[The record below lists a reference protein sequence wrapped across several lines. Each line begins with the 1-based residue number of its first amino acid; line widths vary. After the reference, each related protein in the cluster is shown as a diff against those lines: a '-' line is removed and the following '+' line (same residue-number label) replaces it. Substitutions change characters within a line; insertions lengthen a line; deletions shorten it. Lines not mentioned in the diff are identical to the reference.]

1 MLRGL
6 LDGAGG
12 PWVAL
17 AKVAIGVLVIAAL
30 AGGIAW
36 LRADAAADAKAKC
49 EAAFTDMVS
58 RVAYDELLRRHEA
71 TEAALRAS
79 ALLRDRDDAEIANLT
94 REVDRY
100 EREREGKRDQD
111 GCVYRLDA
119 DYCGLLELRGEDR
132 PECRRGDR

>member
-1 MLRGL
+1 MIGRL
-6 LDGAGG
+6 LERAGG
-12 PWVAL
+12 PWAAL
-17 AKVAIGVLVIAAL
+17 AKVTIVVLVIAAV

-36 LRADAAADAKAKC
+36 LRADAAADARAKC

-79 ALLRDRDDAEIANLT
+79 ALLRERDDANIADLT

-100 EREREGKRDQD
+100 ERERKDKRDQ
-111 GCVYRLDA
+111 GRCVYRLDA
-119 DYCGLLELRGEDR
+119 DYCGLLEFRGEDR
-132 PECRRGDR
+132 PECRGGDR